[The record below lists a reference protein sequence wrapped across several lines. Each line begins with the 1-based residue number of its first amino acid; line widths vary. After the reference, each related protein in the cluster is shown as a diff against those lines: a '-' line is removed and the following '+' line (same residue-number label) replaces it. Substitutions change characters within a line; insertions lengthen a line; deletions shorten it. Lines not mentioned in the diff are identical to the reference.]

1 MDLLLNSVLN
11 VNVTLREF
19 KEEKTDVHP
28 SALVSYMTRV
38 GHYDMTK

>member
-19 KEEKTDVHP
+19 KKEEKTDVPPISSGFLH
-28 SALVSYMTRV
+28 
-38 GHYDMTK
+38 DMCGSL

>member
-19 KEEKTDVHP
+19 KEEKTDVPPISSGVLH
-28 SALVSYMTRV
+28 
-38 GHYDMTK
+38 DMCGSL